1 MIKGLTFFRKKIK
14 TMAQTTIPITAA
26 LAIIIMLAGTTT
38 VGVISVWASAF
49 PGPNGQIAFVRSN
62 AEESESFEIYV
73 MNADD
78 GSEQTRL
85 TDNDAD
91 DGAPSWSPD
100 GTKIA
105 FSSNRDSIFLEIY
118 VMNADDGSEQTRLT
132 DNSADDEVPDWG
144 TNTSPPG
151 SGGGSTTPSEQ
162 AIDETIFTIQDLDL
176 LPQNLKTDINTLLEE
191 VSNMVNDDIQ
201 ITIDQIMARFLVP

>member
-1 MIKGLTFFRKKIK
+1 LTYDKRINFFRKKIK
-14 TMAQTTIPITAA
+14 TIAQTTIPITVA
-26 LAIIIMLAGTTT
+26 LAIIIVLAGTTT
-38 VGVISVWASAF
+38 VGVISVWASTF

-62 AEESESFEIYV
+62 PEEGKSFEIYV

-85 TDNDAD
+85 TDN
-91 DGAPSWSPD
+91 PD
-100 GTKIA
+100 
-105 FSSNRDSIFLEIY
+105 
-118 VMNADDGSEQTRLT
+118 
-132 DNSADDEVPDWG
+132 ADDEVPDWG

-151 SGGGSTTPSEQ
+151 SGGGGGSTTTPSEQ
-162 AIDETIFTIQDLDL
+162 AIDESIPIIQDLDL
-176 LPQNLKTDINTLLEE
+176 VPQSLKTDIITLLEE